1 MPSTAIRS
9 LSYDDQT
16 ATLFVT
22 FVDGDLYA
30 YFETPASVYRAFRAA
45 RSKGRFFASEIRN
58 RYRYRRLDGPEEAPS
73 PDPGSAGPASR
84 PRAGAGRSA

>member
-16 ATLFVT
+16 GTLFVT

-30 YFETPASVYRAFRAA
+30 YSDVPPALYEAFRRA
-45 RSKGRFFASEIRN
+45 RSKGRFFAARVRN
-58 RYRYRRLDGPEEAPS
+58 RYPYRRLEAVEV
-73 PDPGSAGPASR
+73 
-84 PRAGAGRSA
+84 